1 MTDGSGSAVPQAAAA
16 GDKAVQVVGG
26 ADLIGQLR
34 RAGLADEL
42 QVDVMPVLLGSG
54 LRLLDDPELE
64 RLRLEKL
71 EVQDLGPR
79 TGLRFRILR

>member
-1 MTDGSGSAVPQAAAA
+1 
-16 GDKAVQVVGG
+16 
-26 ADLIGQLR
+26 
-34 RAGLADEL
+34 
-42 QVDVMPVLLGSG
+42 MPVLLGSG